1 MAKNPLSELKKL
13 ISADSPN
20 LKTGTVKSPTS
31 DGAWNVQTASG
42 ATFKVYG
49 TAKRGD
55 LILFEKDQIISRL
68 KTVNIVQYTII

>member
-1 MAKNPLSELKKL
+1 MARNPLTELKKL

-55 LILFEKDQIISRL
+55 LILFEKDQVVSRL
-68 KTVNIVQYTII
+68 KSSNIVQYVII